1 MTTRNISRRQ
11 FLTWACGALG
21 AGTLVCGGLTSAAAG
36 LFDETP
42 PMPSM
47 PDITYGG
54 KLMKDKILVTYASQ
68 AGSTAG
74 VADAIGRSLSSGGA
88 TVDVRPMTAV
98 DNPSPYRAVVLGSAV
113 HSGKWLP
120 EAEAFV
126 RQNRTALKCIPTAI
140 FQVCMMM
147 ATGSDQY
154 RQMASGWMDPL
165 RGQIS
170 PVAAASFSGALWP
183 KQYPKITER
192 LGLGIFL
199 LTIKLKAGDY
209 RDWNG
214 IQKWAADLSLLLNQ

>member
-1 MTTRNISRRQ
+1 MSSRKISRRQ
-11 FLTWACGALG
+11 FLIWTCGALG
-21 AGTLVCGGLTSAAAG
+21 AGTLACGGLTSAAAG

-42 PMPSM
+42 PAPVM

-74 VADAIGRSLSSGGA
+74 VADAIGKALSSDGA
-88 TVDVRPMTAV
+88 VVDVRPMTAV
-98 DNPSPYRAVVLGSAV
+98 KDLNAYGAVVLGSAV

-120 EAEAFV
+120 EAETFIEQH
-126 RQNRTALKCIPTAI
+126 RSTLRKMPNAI

-147 ATGSDQY
+147 ATRSDQY
-154 RQMASGWMDPL
+154 KQMAAGWLDPQ
-165 RGQIS
+165 REQIR
-170 PVAAASFSGALWP
+170 PVAAGSFSGALWP
-183 KQYPKITER
+183 KQYPKLTEK

-209 RDWNG
+209 RDWSA
-214 IQKWAADLSLLLNQ
+214 IQNWAADLSPLLNT